1 MTSTPEVGDKHG
13 SGAPG
18 IQSTGNSDPPAM
30 GEGPLGA
37 ASRIPPHAMA
47 AAAASG
53 IQMPAGADDPDDGQ
67 TTQTFGLT
75 DSASLSGISPH

>member
-1 MTSTPEVGDKHG
+1 
-13 SGAPG
+13 
-18 IQSTGNSDPPAM
+18 
-30 GEGPLGA
+30 
-37 ASRIPPHAMA
+37 MA